1 MTEWRLLLTRPVE
14 ECEALSATLAE
25 QGIFSSSLP
34 LLAIEPLVES
44 PGQRAIIL
52 ELDRYCAV
60 IVVSKPAARLG
71 LDLLDRYWP
80 QPPTQQAW
88 FSVGAATGKLLAD
101 YGLTV
106 HWPDTGDDSE
116 ALLTLPEFTEA
127 LAEPGARVLIMRGE
141 GGREF
146 LAERLRGQGVA
157 VDYLELYRRQLPD
170 YPPGALVQ
178 RIEAEHLNGLVVSS
192 GQGLENLQRLAAEA
206 WPEVSRRVLFVPSPR
221 VAEQA
226 RAAGAANVVDCRGAN
241 ASALLAALMQQPA
254 PAL

>member
-14 ECEALSATLAE
+14 ECEVLSATLAE

-116 ALLTLPEFTEA
+116 ALLTLPKFTEA

-146 LAERLRGQGVA
+146 LAERLRGQGIA
-157 VDYLELYRRQLPD
+157 VDYLELYRRQMPD
-170 YPPGALVQ
+170 YPRCP
-178 RIEAEHLNGLVVSS
+178 
-192 GQGLENLQRLAAEA
+192 
-206 WPEVSRRVLFVPSPR
+206 
-221 VAEQA
+221 
-226 RAAGAANVVDCRGAN
+226 GAANRGGTPERPGGQQWPRAGKP
-241 ASALLAALMQQPA
+241 AAARRRGLAGSVPPGAVRAQPKGG
-254 PAL
+254 